1 MLEPLQVVDLIESYL
16 LYVIHMYVSV
26 YFSYDSLLIM
36 WIETWVCTWY
46 DVEKEQKKNTSIRI
60 GKSKSIEK

>member
-16 LYVIHMYVSV
+16 LYVIHAYVSV
-26 YFSYDSLLIM
+26 YISYDSLLIM

-46 DVEKEQKKNTSIRI
+46 DVEKKTKKNT
-60 GKSKSIEK
+60 